1 MDIHTAILNST
12 NTLAEV
18 QPCIGKLD
26 YCSSAILGFAQN
38 RSDENIEA
46 FWLFELIYMKE
57 IPCFRDVVAKETKK
71 NVLKYSS

>member
-1 MDIHTAILNST
+1 MASLAI
-12 NTLAEV
+12 A
-18 QPCIGKLD
+18 
-26 YCSSAILGFAQN
+26 AILGFAQN

-57 IPCFRDVVAKETKK
+57 ILCFRDVVAKETKK